1 MITAK
6 ISSQSINAQ
15 DFHLSS
21 SIYLSGGSEIV
32 VTNNIKDLKAAEL
45 TFEELKV
52 LTPGQL
58 LKER

>member
-15 DFHLSS
+15 DFPLSS

-32 VTNNIKDLKAAEL
+32 LTNNIKDLKAAEL